1 MQSFVLFPQICACE
15 CVHGFALAARLT
27 GTTSRILQMLKMRR
41 ARQGSDCKRHLRH
54 RNSDELY
61 PSVQVVRSFPKM
73 CAFSNE
79 VMGQPTEGR
88 SSRPQSLETCPFRM
102 LSFARFPCPSE
113 PDLAAPGRL
122 DGTALGSFL
131 RALGGKRDVR
141 TNGWSFGTW
150 ASEYVGEGKL

>member
-1 MQSFVLFPQICACE
+1 
-15 CVHGFALAARLT
+15 
-27 GTTSRILQMLKMRR
+27 
-41 ARQGSDCKRHLRH
+41 
-54 RNSDELY
+54 
-61 PSVQVVRSFPKM
+61 M

-122 DGTALGSFL
+122 DGRALGSFL
-131 RALGGKRDVR
+131 RALGGKRGCANERVE
-141 TNGWSFGTW
+141 FGTW

>member
-1 MQSFVLFPQICACE
+1 MCAWVCSRGQTDWDNIQNTANAE
-15 CVHGFALAARLT
+15 DEESEAGFRLQAASAT
-27 GTTSRILQMLKMRR
+27 P
-41 ARQGSDCKRHLRH
+41 H
-54 RNSDELY
+54 SDELY

-73 CAFSNE
+73 RAFSNE

-122 DGTALGSFL
+122 DGRALGSFL
-131 RALGGKRDVR
+131 RALGGKRGCANERVE
-141 TNGWSFGTW
+141 FGTW